1 MKLELDENVLE
12 RYNLTLGECL
22 IIYLA
27 TKKINIKDC
36 VESVIAKGLVLK
48 DLIED
53 GNLIVPSKSKDL
65 LSSVIID
72 SNSKVI
78 NRDEEFLNLAR
89 KLQELYPKGRKGGTT
104 YMWRGTTAE
113 IAKKLKTLVVKY
125 NFEFTEEQAIS
136 ATEKYV
142 QSFNGD
148 YTKMRLLKYFIL
160 KNIKD
165 ADNNVDLVSDFMS
178 IIENGDQG
186 DDINRDWTST
196 LVN

>member
-53 GNLIVPSKSKDL
+53 GNLIVPSESKDL

-78 NRDEEFLNLAR
+78 NRDAEFIELA
-89 KLQELYPKGRKGGTT
+89 KKIQELYPKGKKSGTT
-104 YMWRGTTAE
+104 YMWRGTVAE

-125 NFEFTEEQAIS
+125 NFKFTEEQAIS
-136 ATEKYV
+136 ATKRYIE
-142 QSFNGD
+142 SFNGD

-160 KNIKD
+160 KNVKD
-165 ADNNVDLVSDFMS
+165 ADNNVELISDFMS
-178 IIENGDQG
+178 LIENEGQEEESSE
-186 DDINRDWTST
+186 WTTT
-196 LVN
+196 LL